1 MNTNLCYY
9 IQNFFSIKV
18 LFTFDSA
25 FNNYFNGQD
34 GKSSEEHM
42 DEVMKIVENAYKYK
56 TFKREIGTQVNVLA
70 ERRILDWDDPS
81 QFFYIFTEEKIKRFH
96 ALNKEGGDFDVYVYV
111 SYSGGYAGG
120 GMASYV
126 GDVCDKDKIRVNM
139 NIAYGPDVCSDLLG
153 SKSDCTPT
161 DRLVLTAEVI
171 KSQ

>member
-1 MNTNLCYY
+1 MN
-9 IQNFFSIKV
+9 
-18 LFTFDSA
+18 
-25 FNNYFNGQD
+25 
-34 GKSSEEHM
+34 
-42 DEVMKIVENAYKYK
+42 EVIKIVQNAYKYK
-56 TFKREIGTQVNVLA
+56 TFQKEIGAQVNIQA
-70 ERRILDWDDPS
+70 EKRIHDWEDPS
-81 QFFYIFTEEKIKRFH
+81 WGHFYVYTEEKIKRFH

-111 SYSGGYAGG
+111 TYAGGYAGG

-153 SKSDCTPT
+153 SNSDCTPT